1 MSQSLK
7 ALSYTGVAAA
17 AAGTAALLYGT
28 FVERQWL
35 QTSHVPI
42 RIRKLP
48 HVFDGYRIVHI
59 SDIHLSKWMT
69 RQRIQSIATQVQQLQ
84 PDLIAITG
92 DFVTGSAHNDLSQL
106 VDGLKA
112 FSAPDG
118 VFVVP
123 GNHDYRMD
131 GNRHPNR
138 VVSGSIDQ
146 VRDVFDQAGVC
157 DLSNDVYRLQRGAD
171 ALLLAG
177 VDDVWAQRSRLDVV
191 LEKLKDDDTPAVL
204 LAHEP
209 DFADVAAATG
219 RFALQLSGHTHGG
232 QIRLPAAGIVYK
244 VTHGTRY
251 LSGMYQVRDMALYVT
266 RGVGT
271 VGLPIRF
278 LCRPEITMITLH
290 PDR

>member
-1 MSQSLK
+1 MK
-7 ALSYTGVAAA
+7 ALKYTGLAATVT
-17 AAGTAALLYGT
+17 GTAALLYGT
-28 FVERQWL
+28 FIERQWL
-35 QTSHVPI
+35 QSSHVPI

-48 HVFDGYRIVHI
+48 RAFDGYRIAHI
-59 SDIHLSKWMT
+59 SDIHLSSWMT
-69 RQRIQSIATQVQQLQ
+69 RERIQSIAARVKQLQ

-92 DFVTGSAHNDLSQL
+92 DFVTGSAHNDLQQL
-106 VDGLKA
+106 IDGLRE
-112 FSAPDG
+112 FDAPDG

-131 GNRHPNR
+131 GKRHPNR
-138 VVSGSIDQ
+138 VVSGSINQ
-146 VRDVFDQAGVC
+146 LREVFDQAGVC
-157 DLSNDVYRLQRGAD
+157 DLSNDIYRLQRD
-171 ALLLAG
+171 DDSLLLAG

-191 LEKLKDDDTPAVL
+191 LKKLPDDETPVIL

-209 DFADVAAATG
+209 DFADIAAATG

-232 QIRLPAAGIVYK
+232 QIQLPIAGIVYK

-290 PDR
+290 PDS